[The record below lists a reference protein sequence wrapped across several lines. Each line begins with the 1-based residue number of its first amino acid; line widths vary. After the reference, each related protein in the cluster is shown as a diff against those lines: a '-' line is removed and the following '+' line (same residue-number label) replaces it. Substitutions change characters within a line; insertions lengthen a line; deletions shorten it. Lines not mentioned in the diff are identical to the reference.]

1 MSWRSVSLCVGHDHK
16 PRKTA
21 EPIEIPSDGT
31 LAPPVEYDE
40 SIYIDCIAFNSVL
53 DWTEPIYA
61 AVAVRAVAVVT
72 AATRSMFSSVY
83 TGWSDV
89 TESMVRIRS
98 PFCGYNT
105 TQCGQ
110 LKGEDLSC
118 YSNET
123 KSASLRNVHYDH
135 WLTNKAY
142 LSAITVTNI
151 FESFTCKMAAK
162 INWHRYEPLLRHCH
176 PTCASCCRLAGTSK
190 RAAAVFATHASRA
203 GFPVDIDAWWAYS
216 AATAGAP
223 AASPVLTHST
233 VGRPNPAPPTHSRR
247 FRDRKWKEY
256 WDRKCRSASRL
267 RIFVFARQLRS
278 SIHSSHLPR
287 VSATWR
293 CNS

>member
-1 MSWRSVSLCVGHDHK
+1 MPWRSVSLCVGHDHK

-83 TGWSDV
+83 TGWRDV
-89 TESMVRIRS
+89 TESLVRIRS

-105 TQCGQ
+105 TQCGE

-123 KSASLRNVHYDH
+123 KSASLTKCPL
-135 WLTNKAY
+135 WSLAY
-142 LSAITVTNI
+142 QQSVFKRYHSDKHFWEFYLQDGGKNQLAQIWTIITSLSPDVCVML
-151 FESFTCKMAAK
+151 SFS
-162 INWHRYEPLLRHCH
+162 RYQQARGGGLR
-176 PTCASCCRLAGTSK
+176 
-190 RAAAVFATHASRA
+190 
-203 GFPVDIDAWWAYS
+203 D
-216 AATAGAP
+216 
-223 AASPVLTHST
+223 
-233 VGRPNPAPPTHSRR
+233 
-247 FRDRKWKEY
+247 
-256 WDRKCRSASRL
+256 
-267 RIFVFARQLRS
+267 ARQLSWVPSRHRRLMG
-278 SIHSSHLPR
+278 IFRCYGWGPGCFPGPYPFHSRPSKPRASHSQSTVSGQEVER
-287 VSATWR
+287 VLGPEVPQRKPPSNLRVRQTASKFHPFFALT
-293 CNS
+293 SG